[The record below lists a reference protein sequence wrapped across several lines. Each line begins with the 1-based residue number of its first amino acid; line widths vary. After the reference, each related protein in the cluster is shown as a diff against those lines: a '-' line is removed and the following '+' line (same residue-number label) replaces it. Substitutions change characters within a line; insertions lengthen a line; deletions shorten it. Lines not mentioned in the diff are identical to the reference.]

1 MGDEKEDL
9 LLIAVKV
16 ELCRVFGFNQ
26 EDINGSDS
34 LRDDLG
40 LDSLDFMDLAMKIE
54 DSFGVWLE
62 RDKNDSIKTVQDVV
76 NVIKLKFEDNK
87 HE

>member
-1 MGDEKEDL
+1 MGDVKEDL
-9 LLIAVKV
+9 LSIAVKA
-16 ELCRVFGFNQ
+16 ELCKVFGFNR

-34 LRDDLG
+34 LRGDLG
-40 LDSLDFMDLAMKIE
+40 LDSLDFMDLTMKIE

-62 RDKNDSIKTVQDVV
+62 RDKNYSLMTVQDLV
-76 NVIKLKFEDNK
+76 NVIKLKFEDNN